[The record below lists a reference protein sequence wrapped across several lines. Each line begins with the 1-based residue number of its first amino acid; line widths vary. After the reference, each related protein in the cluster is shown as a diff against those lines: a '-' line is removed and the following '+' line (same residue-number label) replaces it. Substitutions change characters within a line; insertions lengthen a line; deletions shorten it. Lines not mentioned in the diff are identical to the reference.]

1 MLLPHSWT
9 GGPAAGPWDAP
20 AGPDPFAASLAN
32 LAQALE
38 GDPASRRPS
47 GLDRP
52 GVDPGRQAGP
62 SEADAWRRLAGR
74 LALPQLLML
83 AIGEELRPLLAS
95 LRSLNLIDSSGAA
108 LAMAKPKSRSQL
120 PGPPTPAV
128 SPGLSSPGPSAPC

>member
-9 GGPAAGPWDAP
+9 GGPAAGPRDAP
-20 AGPDPFAASLAN
+20 ADPFAGSLAN

-52 GVDPGRQAGP
+52 GSTPGRQAGP

-95 LRSLNLIDSSGAA
+95 LRSLNLIDSSGPA
-108 LAMAKPKSRSQL
+108 LEMAKPKSRSQVPGL
-120 PGPPTPAV
+120 PTSPV